1 MSDNGE
7 LGKAVG
13 MSRSYQHADPMWKA
27 AAARAV
33 VAAARRQPTL
43 TADDVMA
50 LIPPSLTTH
59 EKRALGGIM
68 RGAAV
73 AGVIERTDRTVLCT
87 RANCHRAP
95 ITVWKSLMFR
105 GSP

>member
-1 MSDNGE
+1 MSGLVNSTNAPSESDEALPGAADNGPSGVSPLAPYM
-7 LGKAVG
+7 LG
-13 MSRSYQHADPMWKA
+13 
-27 AAARAV
+27 
-33 VAAARRQPTL
+33 L
-43 TADDVMA
+43 ADDVMA

-73 AGVIERTDRTVLCT
+73 AGVIERTDRVVLCT
-87 RANCHRAP
+87 RPNCHRAP